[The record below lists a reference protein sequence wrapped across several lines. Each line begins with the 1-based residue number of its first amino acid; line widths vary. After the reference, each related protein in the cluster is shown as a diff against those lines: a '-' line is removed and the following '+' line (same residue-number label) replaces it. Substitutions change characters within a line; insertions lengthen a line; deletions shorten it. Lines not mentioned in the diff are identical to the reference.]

1 MRLDPLSIPY
11 RIAENSV
18 RIGGAIVFAGVVGGG
33 GSGGSVLQ
41 GAAIFLGIAAIGV
54 AAVAAWE
61 VAYHRR
67 FRYELTPDTFDIVS
81 GVLSRRDREIP
92 YHRIQ
97 NVDIRQNVIQ
107 RLLGIAEVR
116 LETAGGGQTEA
127 QLQYVDREEAGR
139 LQEEVGRRKREE
151 EPGTTDGE
159 DGTERQAET
168 LYAITPR
175 ELGVLGVISMDL
187 RLVPLL
193 LVALSV
199 FGPAAVASVL
209 PEVDRLFLIG
219 PLVGLGTILAL
230 AIVSGIVSMLQY
242 YDFQL
247 RALGEEYRYERGLFQ
262 RYSGSIP
269 VEKVQ
274 TLSIRENLLARW
286 LGYASLTIE
295 TAGYAPGQGSGAR
308 SQSAIPIAERDRV
321 RELARSIEPFGDV
334 TFKRPPGRARERY
347 AVRYLLVAL
356 AVIVGAYAVTLHPEV
371 SGPWYLAAAILP
383 AVPVAAHLKWRHR
396 GYYLGEDYVLTRNG
410 FWSRRITIVPTYR
423 VQTVLSSRT
432 VFQRRRRLA
441 SVIVD
446 TAGSSS
452 LTGDDAVAADI
463 DADVAES
470 LREDVAESLQ
480 AAIAKRRTETTAP
493 PEDGSVVG

>member
-11 RIAENSV
+11 RIAENSA
-18 RIGGAIVFAGVVGGG
+18 RIGGAIVVAGIAGSG
-33 GSGGSVLQ
+33 GSGGNMLQ

-54 AAVAAWE
+54 ALVAGWE
-61 VAYHRR
+61 IAYHRR
-67 FRYELTPDTFDIVS
+67 FRYELTADTFDIES
-81 GVLSRRDREIP
+81 GVFSRRDREIP
-92 YHRIQ
+92 YRRIQ
-97 NVDIRQNVIQ
+97 NVDIRQNVVQ

-127 QLQYVDREEAGR
+127 QLSYVNREEAGR
-139 LQEEVGRRKREE
+139 LQEEVGRHKRAE
-151 EPGTTDGE
+151 EPDAGE
-159 DGTERQAET
+159 EADDHSAET
-168 LYAITPR
+168 LYSITPR
-175 ELGVLGVISMDL
+175 ELGILGIVSMDL
-187 RLVPLL
+187 RLVPLV

-199 FGPAAVASVL
+199 FGPAAITSVL
-209 PEVDRLFLIG
+209 PEIDQWFLIG
-219 PLVGLGTILAL
+219 PLVGFGSIVGL
-230 AIVSGIVSMLQY
+230 AILSGIISMLQY

-247 RALGEEYRYERGLFQ
+247 GTHGDEYRYERGLLQ

-274 TLSIRENLLARW
+274 TLSIRENVLARW

-321 RELARSIEPFGDV
+321 VELARSIESFGEV
-334 TFKRPPGRARERY
+334 TFERPPKRARERY

-356 AVIVGAYAVTLHPEV
+356 VIIAGTYAVTFHPDI
-371 SGPWYLAAAILP
+371 SGPWYFSALILP
-383 AVPVAAHLKWRHR
+383 VVPIAAHYKWRHR
-396 GYYLGEDYVLTRNG
+396 GYHLGEDYALTRNG

-432 VFQRRRRLA
+432 IFQRRRRLA

-452 LTGDDAVAADI
+452 LMGTDAVAADI
-463 DADVAES
+463 DAEQADR
-470 LREDVAESLQ
+470 LREAVADRLQ
-480 AAIAKRRTETTAP
+480 VAIGQR
-493 PEDGSVVG
+493 DSS

>member
-11 RIAENSV
+11 RIAENSTQ
-18 RIGGAIVFAGVVGGG
+18 IAGAIVFGAIAGAGGG
-33 GSGGSVLQ
+33 DALGGI
-41 GAAIFLGIAAIGV
+41 AIFAGIAILGV
-54 AAVAAWE
+54 ALVAGWN
-61 VAYHRR
+61 VAYYRR
-67 FRYELTPDTFDIVS
+67 FSYELTDDTFDIES

-97 NVDIRQNVIQ
+97 NVDVRQNVIQ
-107 RLLGIAEVR
+107 RVLGIAEVR

-127 QLQYVDREEAGR
+127 QLKYVNRTEAER
-139 LQEEVGRRKREE
+139 LQEEVGRRKRTDATGE
-151 EPGTTDGE
+151 GTTDE
-159 DGTERQAET
+159 PESES
-168 LYAITPR
+168 LFAITPR
-175 ELGVLGVISMDL
+175 ELGILGIVSMDL
-187 RLVPLL
+187 RLVPLV

-209 PEVDRLFLIG
+209 PEVDQLFLIG
-219 PLVGLGTILAL
+219 PLVGLGTIVVLAL
-230 AIVSGIVSMLQY
+230 VSGAISMLQY

-247 RALGEEYRYERGLFQ
+247 YSRGEEYRYERGLLQ

-274 TLSIRENLLARW
+274 TVSIRENVLARW

-321 RELARSIEPFGDV
+321 TALARSIEPFGDV
-334 TFKRPPGRARERY
+334 TFERPPKRARERY

-356 AVIVGAYAVTLHPEV
+356 VVIAGAYAVTLVPDV
-371 SGPWYLAAAILP
+371 SGPWYLSALILP
-383 AVPVAAHLKWRHR
+383 IVPIAAHLKWRNR
-396 GYYLGEDYVLTRNG
+396 GYFLGADYVITRNG
-410 FWSRRITIVPTYR
+410 FWSRRITVVPTYR

-432 VFQRRRRLA
+432 IFQRRRRLA
-441 SVIVD
+441 SVVID

-452 LTGDDAVAADI
+452 LMGEDAVAADI
-463 DADVAES
+463 DAGRADW
-470 LREDVAESLQ
+470 LRETVADRLQ
-480 AAIAKRRTETTAP
+480 EAIGQRNSAGTERSVTT
-493 PEDGSVVG
+493 

>member
-11 RIAENSV
+11 RIAENSTQ
-18 RIGGAIVFAGVVGGG
+18 IAGAIVFGAIAGT
-33 GSGGSVLQ
+33 GSGDLFEGVLVF
-41 GAAIFLGIAAIGV
+41 AGIALLGV
-54 AAVAAWE
+54 GLVAGWN
-61 VAYHRR
+61 VAYYRR
-67 FRYELTPDTFDIVS
+67 FSYELTEDTFDIES
-81 GVLSRRDREIP
+81 GVFSRRDREIP

-97 NVDIRQNVIQ
+97 NVDIRQNVVQ

-127 QLQYVDREEAGR
+127 QLKYVNRQEAGR
-139 LQEEVGRRKREE
+139 LQEDVGRRKRDL
-151 EPGTTDGE
+151 EPDARDGE
-159 DGTERQAET
+159 TEQSAET

-175 ELGVLGVISMDL
+175 ELGILGVVSMDL
-187 RLVPLL
+187 RFVPLI
-193 LVALSV
+193 LVGLSV
-199 FGPAAVASVL
+199 FGPAAVGRAL
-209 PEVDRLFLIG
+209 PAVDQWFLIG
-219 PLVGLGTILAL
+219 PLFGLATIFVLAV
-230 AIVSGIVSMLQY
+230 VSGVFSMLQY

-247 RALGEEYRYERGLFQ
+247 RSYGKEYRYERGLLQ

-274 TLSIRENLLARW
+274 TVSIRENVLARW

-308 SQSAIPIAERDRV
+308 SQSAIPIATRDRV
-321 RELARSIEPFGDV
+321 LELARSIEPFGDV
-334 TFKRPPGRARERY
+334 SFERPPKRARERY

-356 AVIVGAYAVTLHPEV
+356 VVIAGAYAVTFHPDV
-371 SGPWYLAAAILP
+371 SGPWYLAALVLA
-383 AVPVAAHLKWRHR
+383 AVPVAAHFKWRHR
-396 GYYLGEDYVLTRNG
+396 GYFLGEDFVVTRNG
-410 FWSRRITIVPTYR
+410 FWSRRITVVPTYR

-441 SVIVD
+441 SVVVD

-463 DADVAES
+463 DADRADR
-470 LREDVAESLQ
+470 LREAVADRLQ
-480 AAIAKRRTETTAP
+480 LAIGDRETA
-493 PEDGSVVG
+493 E

>member
-11 RIAENSV
+11 RIAENSTQ
-18 RIGGAIVFAGVVGGG
+18 IAGGVVVAGIAGSS
-33 GSGGSVLQ
+33 GSGGNLLQ
-41 GAAIFLGIAAIGV
+41 GAAIFFGIAAVGV
-54 AAVAAWE
+54 ALVAGWN
-61 VAYHRR
+61 VAYYRR
-67 FRYELTPDTFDIVS
+67 FRYELTEDTFDIES

-92 YHRIQ
+92 YRRIQ
-97 NVDIRQNVIQ
+97 NVDIRQNVVQ

-127 QLQYVDREEAGR
+127 QLKYVNREEAGR
-139 LQEEVGRRKREE
+139 LQEEVGRRKRGQ
-151 EPGTTDGE
+151 EPSVDESEAEQQT
-159 DGTERQAET
+159 ET
-168 LYAITPR
+168 LYSITPR
-175 ELGVLGVISMDL
+175 ELGVLGLVSMDL
-187 RLVPLL
+187 RLVPFL

-199 FGPAAVASVL
+199 FGPAAITSML
-209 PEVDRLFLIG
+209 PDVDQWFLIG
-219 PLVGLGTILAL
+219 PLVGLTTLVGL
-230 AIVSGIVSMLQY
+230 AILSGIISMLQY

-247 RALGEEYRYERGLFQ
+247 RSHGDEYRYERGLLQ

-274 TLSIRENLLARW
+274 TLSIRENVLARW

-321 RELARSIEPFGDV
+321 VELARSIEPFDEV
-334 TFKRPPGRARERY
+334 TFERPPKRARERY

-356 AVIVGAYAVTLHPEV
+356 LVIAGTYAVTLVPDI
-371 SGPWYLAAAILP
+371 SGPWFLSALVLP
-383 AVPVAAHLKWRHR
+383 VVPIAAHVKWRHR
-396 GYYLGEDYVLTRNG
+396 GYYMGEEYAITRNG

-432 VFQRRRRLA
+432 IFQRRRRLA

-452 LTGDDAVAADI
+452 LMGTDAVAADI
-463 DADVAES
+463 DAEQADR
-470 LREDVAESLQ
+470 LREAVADRLQ
-480 AAIAKRRTETTAP
+480 VAIGQR
-493 PEDGSVVG
+493 DSS